1 MEKVPFNLL
10 GVSQLISVLYA
21 LSDDALTLELSDFE
35 IDPRKWLAA
44 HFNFTESQT
53 AYLAQM
59 DNLFLNDMALEVGD
73 HLKDRE
79 PVALLKEDRPK
90 DGDDRGKL
98 LQFSYTSKDIYSLAG
113 GHQFT
118 KTLLIQIS
126 YPNR

>member
-1 MEKVPFNLL
+1 MEKAPFNSL

-21 LSDDALTLELSDFE
+21 LSNEALNLELSDFE

-44 HFNFTESQT
+44 HFNFTESQI

-59 DNLFLNDMALEVGD
+59 DSLFLDNMALEIGD
-73 HLKDRE
+73 HLENRE

-98 LQFSYTSKDIYSLAG
+98 LQFSYTSKDIYSLASG
-113 GHQFT
+113 YQFM